1 MIHYHS
7 YITDPMTI
15 SYPTNLMYFSLCTNQ
30 RQLVIIYGRTVLW
43 QLFLQLL
50 LIELLTKVVRIA
62 GQLSVCFLAPL
73 QLTI

>member
-1 MIHYHS
+1 
-7 YITDPMTI
+7 
-15 SYPTNLMYFSLCTNQ
+15 
-30 RQLVIIYGRTVLW
+30 LW